1 MIPLIFPKVPPSPLG
16 ILTVPQLHPPLE
28 HQTPLKNPLLGRALW
43 STFCLISTGLC
54 LLSVQEKNCMSCTPE
69 GFMGSWDWYIYLHL
83 PLKDQL
89 NVGKYTILNVG
100 KCTIH
105 GSYGYWEIHQI
116 VESTCHVICPKNWFL
131 YVFLKGKLDCCWL
144 LECNHYLAR
153 MLEHAGDLPGA
164 SKIS

>member
-1 MIPLIFPKVPPSPLG
+1 MGPAVPNTERVLVGFS
-16 ILTVPQLHPPLE
+16 
-28 HQTPLKNPLLGRALW
+28 ALW
-43 STFCLISTGLC
+43 PFCLNSTGLC
-54 LLSVQEKNCMSCTPE
+54 LLSFRKKLHVMYPRGIHGTL
-69 GFMGSWDWYIYLHL
+69 GLVYLPIHL

-89 NVGKYTILNVG
+89 NVGKYTI
-100 KCTIH
+100 H
-105 GSYGYWEIHQI
+105 GSYGYWEIHRI